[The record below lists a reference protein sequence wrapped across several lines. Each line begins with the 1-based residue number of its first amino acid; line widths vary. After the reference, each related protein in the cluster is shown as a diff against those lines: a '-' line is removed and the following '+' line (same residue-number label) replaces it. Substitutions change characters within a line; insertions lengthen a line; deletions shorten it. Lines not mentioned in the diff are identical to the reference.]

1 MSLDFMDLI
10 KMKMTTDIIY
20 KLKMVAE
27 RDIFH
32 NCIDLY
38 KTFSRC
44 ILKNT

>member
-27 RDIFH
+27 RDKWQTSF
-32 NCIDLY
+32 
-38 KTFSRC
+38 KTLDTF
-44 ILKNT
+44 

>member
-27 RDIFH
+27 RERSLPAEI
-32 NCIDLY
+32 
-38 KTFSRC
+38 
-44 ILKNT
+44 